1 MGDQDQPTAD
11 DIVGAAR
18 NQLDSNAYQLYNYND
33 GVPSGVPKDHQFI
46 ANVLNN
52 AGLDGF
58 DGDIDTLPGIQ
69 DWANPNSSIPGWT
82 PVSGPPQ
89 AGDVLATD
97 KPIPTH
103 WYVSPGQSMGI
114 ATGDGT
120 TIGVQDNNRVA
131 ESDFGL
137 QDGHDPTIWRSTQLA
152 DGDANGDDGAVS
164 QLADDQPSVDGG
176 IKGEI
181 EWGKHGPTINGTISG
196 GTNLP
201 DGSHAGGSISGNQR
215 GINGGGMGYQ
225 SPDGN
230 WQIEGD
236 AGVDGKGHLGQISIQ
251 GKLKF

>member
-1 MGDQDQPTAD
+1 MQINIHNGD

-18 NQLDSNAYQLYNYND
+18 NQLYSNAYQQYNYND
-33 GVPSGVPKDHQFI
+33 GVPSGVPKDLQFV

-137 QDGHDPTIWRSTQLA
+137 QDGHDPTIWRSNVAMGASAAQPGGCQPET
-152 DGDANGDDGAVS
+152 DRSIEIDTGDIFDRVGTAVGGLIGARGGSGSAAAGAVVGGIMGKAIGNGVGRVKVPLPTRS
-164 QLADDQPSVDGG
+164 CNGTEDGG
-176 IKGEI
+176 
-181 EWGKHGPTINGTISG
+181 P
-196 GTNLP
+196 
-201 DGSHAGGSISGNQR
+201 GSPGNT
-215 GINGGGMGYQ
+215 
-225 SPDGN
+225 D
-230 WQIEGD
+230 
-236 AGVDGKGHLGQISIQ
+236 
-251 GKLKF
+251 